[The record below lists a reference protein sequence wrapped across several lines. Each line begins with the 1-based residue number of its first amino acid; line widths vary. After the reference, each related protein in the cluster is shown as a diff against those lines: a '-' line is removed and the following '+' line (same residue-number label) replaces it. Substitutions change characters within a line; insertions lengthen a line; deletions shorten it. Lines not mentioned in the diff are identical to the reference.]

1 MNGTYQSRIDKLARD
16 VLTISKVYK
25 VLPGDIYY
33 AVRNR
38 IREIEVDRGYQT
50 TLIICD

>member
-16 VLTISKVYK
+16 VMTISKVYQ
-25 VLPGDIYY
+25 VLPDDIYY

-38 IREIEVDRGYQT
+38 IREIEVDRRYQT
-50 TLIICD
+50 TLIDWD

>member
-1 MNGTYQSRIDKLARD
+1 MNGTYQSRIDELARN
-16 VLTISKVYK
+16 VMTISKAYK
-25 VLPGDIYY
+25 VLPSDIYY

-50 TLIICD
+50 TLIIYD